1 MLPLNEPVEDPQYF
15 YASDSPVCED
25 YNSDSDVYKS
35 AEDLGELIETDDL
48 AENVA
53 SGSNT
58 RSNVRLFVCPGPS
71 PLIR

>member
-1 MLPLNEPVEDPQYF
+1 MLPLNEPVEDPRFF

-25 YNSDSDVYKS
+25 YNLDSDVYKS

-58 RSNVRLFVCPGPS
+58 RSNVHFFVCPGPS
-71 PLIR
+71 LLIW